1 MGHGADPASSEPKP
15 CAPTLQ
21 QAQGSHL
28 EGQKHSLVGPRA
40 HSGSSQGCLRCCHIQ
55 SLLLSEPC
63 PRMELTHW

>member
-40 HSGSSQGCLRCCHIQ
+40 HSGSSQGCLQAAVTSSPCSCQ
-55 SLLLSEPC
+55 SRVPGWS
-63 PRMELTHW
+63 